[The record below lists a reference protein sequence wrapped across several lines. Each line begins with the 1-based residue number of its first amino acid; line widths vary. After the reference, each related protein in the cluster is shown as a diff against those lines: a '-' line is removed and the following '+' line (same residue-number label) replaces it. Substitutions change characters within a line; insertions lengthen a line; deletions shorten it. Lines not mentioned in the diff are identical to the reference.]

1 MPKLR
6 TLSNNTLNGLSPAA
20 LHKLGCLFSKI
31 SSNFQLEPQP
41 DLEECAVNER
51 RMPINPDMKEVYK
64 DYKLAFLEQMDKLN
78 ATIKEDVEVMLLA
91 HYLHLGHSNGDYVD
105 KVESLMP
112 YMKRKTASD
121 AEYLVHV
128 MLNPGGEKALR
139 KASLMLSS
147 SRTYGYEYFVV
158 DEQALPFTCTPK
170 HVAGMLFDDAY
181 ANEIREGLQQRYGT
195 SICVVRSEMKNGLW
209 IVEITHGG
217 TKRKESNE
225 NNAETIDILRQ
236 PIEVDCLIYDPTYN
250 DIRIHMENK
259 TSSILDLY
267 RKSFGQCLYDN
278 HMYWCSSPKYYLK
291 HFNIPRVKL
300 QEMLVRGATRLSN
313 AAVGKLS
320 ISIPSVTYKFVRR
333 LWGGKYSTETYTRK
347 CVDGFNYTMEDSETL
362 APRNA
367 TIVSVT
373 LRFEYGGSKKKSL
386 PINITEKR
394 RTMESEAIPGIEDW
408 LHDEGFSRSGAV
420 HKKEEP
426 VEDTIG
432 APLMVAE
439 GTEGDDA

>member
-1 MPKLR
+1 MIVQF
-6 TLSNNTLNGLSPAA
+6 TA
-20 LHKLGCLFSKI
+20 FSSTKSFFCI
-31 SSNFQLEPQP
+31 ILQYYTTRS
-41 DLEECAVNER
+41 
-51 RMPINPDMKEVYK
+51 I
-64 DYKLAFLEQMDKLN
+64 
-78 ATIKEDVEVMLLA
+78 IKEDVEVMLLA
-91 HYLHLGHSNGDYVD
+91 HYLHLGRNNVDYVD
-105 KVESLMP
+105 KVVSLMP
-112 YMKRKTASD
+112 YMKRKTAND

-170 HVAGMLFDDAY
+170 HVAGQLFDDAY

-259 TSSILDLY
+259 TSAILDLY
-267 RKSFGQCLYDN
+267 RKMFGQCLYDN
-278 HMYWCSSPKYYLK
+278 HMYWHSSPKYYLN

-313 AAVGKLS
+313 ATVGKLS
-320 ISIPSVTYKFVRR
+320 ISIPSVTYIKTKR
-333 LWGGKYSTETYTRK
+333 LWGGKYSTETMTRK
-347 CVDGFNYTMEDSETL
+347 CPDALNYTMDDNETL
-362 APRNA
+362 VPKGT
-367 TIVSVT
+367 TITSIT
-373 LRFEYGGSKKKSL
+373 LKFEYGKTNSL
-386 PINITEKR
+386 SIVITEKR

-432 APLMVAE
+432 APLMAAE
-439 GTEGDDA
+439 GTEGDEA